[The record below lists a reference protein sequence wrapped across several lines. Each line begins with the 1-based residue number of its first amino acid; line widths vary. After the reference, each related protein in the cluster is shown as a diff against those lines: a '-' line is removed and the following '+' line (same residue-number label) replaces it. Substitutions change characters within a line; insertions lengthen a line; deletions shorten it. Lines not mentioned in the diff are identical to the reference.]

1 MKKMFIPFSVPYI
14 GKEEIDSVVDTLKSG
29 WLTTGPKTKQ
39 FEADFASYVGCKHAI
54 AVSSCTAALHLA
66 MDAVGVGK
74 GDIVLTTPMTFAAT
88 AEVIEYMG
96 ATPAFVDIDP
106 GTLNM
111 SPELLEERLRSMT
124 SEERRRAKAVIPV
137 HMAGHPCDMDAIT
150 DIAGKYGLKVV
161 EDAAHTMPA
170 RYKGRMIG
178 SISPVTCFS
187 FYPTKCITSAEGGM
201 LATDDD
207 GYAERMRIMSLHG
220 ISKGAWNRYSK
231 EGSWYYEVLQ
241 PGFKYN
247 LPDVLS
253 AIGISQLRRSESLLE
268 MRMRHAEVYSHAFR
282 DMPGIELPEL
292 SPDVEH
298 SWHLYIIK
306 LNLEMLGI
314 DRGGFI
320 EELRSRGVFASV
332 HFIPLHLHPYYRQK
346 YGYKP
351 SDFPRAES
359 QYKRMLSLPFYP
371 KMTDEE
377 LDYVIE
383 TVRETLE
390 RNYVKQTTAA
400 GGDLTADCKLAV

>member
-14 GKEEIDSVVDTLKSG
+14 GREEIDSVVETLKSG

-39 FEADFASYVGCKHAI
+39 FEADFASYIGCRHAI

-66 MDAVGVGK
+66 MDAVGVGR

-96 ATPAFVDIDP
+96 ATPRFVDIDP

-111 SPELLEERLRSMT
+111 SPERLEDTLKKMT
-124 SEERRRAKAVIPV
+124 TEETEKVKAVIPV
-137 HMAGHPCDMDAIT
+137 HMAGQPCDMDAIT
-150 DIAGKYGLKVV
+150 GIAANYGLKVV

-178 SISPVTCFS
+178 SISPITCFS

-201 LATDDD
+201 LTTDDD
-207 GYAERMRIMSLHG
+207 GYAERIRIMSLHG

-253 AIGISQLRRSESLLE
+253 AIGISQLKRSESLLE
-268 MRMRHAEVYSHAFR
+268 IRMRHAEVYSHAFR
-282 DMPGIELPEL
+282 DMPGIELPEV
-292 SPDVEH
+292 SSDVEH

-306 LNLEMLGI
+306 LNLEMLSI
-314 DRGGFI
+314 DRDRFI

-332 HFIPLHLHPYYRQK
+332 HFIPLHLHPYYRGK
-346 YGYKP
+346 YGYTP

-383 TVRETLE
+383 TVREVLD
-390 RNYVKQTTAA
+390 RNYVKQTTSDGGVRAA
-400 GGDLTADCKLAV
+400 GCKLAA